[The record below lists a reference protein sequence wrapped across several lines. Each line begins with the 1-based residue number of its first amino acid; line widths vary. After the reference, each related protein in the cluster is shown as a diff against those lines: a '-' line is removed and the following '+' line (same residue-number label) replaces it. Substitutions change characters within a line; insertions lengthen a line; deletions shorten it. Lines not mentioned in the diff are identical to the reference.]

1 MGPIANIRLM
11 LRITRAASIARR
23 YFVVNGFDGALTML
37 GLNMGFYVSRMQ
49 DIQTAITACLGTAIA
64 LAMSGLSSAYV
75 SEAAE
80 KRREL
85 ASLERAMMTSLSE
98 STHARAARIVPWLI
112 AGVNGFAPF
121 FMALVII
128 LPLWFAHWGITLPM
142 DPFVASIAVSFVV
155 IFMLGVFLGRV
166 SGISWFFSGLKTL
179 AVAAVT
185 ALLIWSFRI

>member
-1 MGPIANIRLM
+1 M

-128 LPLWFAHWGITLPM
+128 LPLWFAHWGIALPM

-179 AVAAVT
+179 AVAALT